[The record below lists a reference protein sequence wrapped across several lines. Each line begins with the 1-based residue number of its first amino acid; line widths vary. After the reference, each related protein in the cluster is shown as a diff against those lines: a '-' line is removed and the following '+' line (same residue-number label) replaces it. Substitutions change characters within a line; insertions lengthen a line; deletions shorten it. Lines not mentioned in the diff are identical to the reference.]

1 MRNSLFISLAVALLG
16 IFAVFAQEVPKSLSP
31 VNAVITTTA
40 APFRTGERLS
50 YSVSFGKITDAAYAE
65 IFVVSRGKLS
75 GRDAVELQGKFKT
88 TNLVSAFYLLDEIRV
103 SYASTETGLPL
114 FTRIVSNEG
123 IMPKETTKNFLE
135 NPTPYHDLL
144 TTIYQARNIN
154 GTGSVSFQENDR
166 VYNAVFQTIG
176 TEKVKTDAGDFDTS
190 ISTVQSTF
198 LDEAGLRDFRINF
211 SNDEAR
217 LPVLIRFK
225 TLKGEFRAAL
235 ASVQTI
241 LPVDA
246 QVEPTPVL
254 APTTPTPLPVQTPRP
269 TPIATPYVENQPLP
283 PELPFTLGETLN
295 FRVTSQNQN
304 IGTVTLQAKERKLS
318 AGRDGI
324 GRDSLLLT
332 ATVSANGQQR
342 GILNLG
348 DSIRTNVDPVS
359 LAPMNIEMRMT
370 GTLSPYNHVVQFE
383 QAAGYA
389 LDNLG
394 NRIEMPVGTHSLLSL
409 AYAIRSFS
417 LMASKNP
424 TNPVNDTRVA
434 LFVGD
439 KPYVLILRPSTIE
452 IIEFQGRRLPA
463 QVVSITTGNPQ
474 IDRLNLKIWLSVDE
488 RRLPLRFIAGT
499 YQADLQS
506 ITQSPVTR

>member
-1 MRNSLFISLAVALLG
+1 MRNSLFISLAIAVLG
-16 IFAVFAQEVPKSLSP
+16 FFAVFAQEVPKPLSP
-31 VNAVITTTA
+31 ATA
-40 APFRTGERLS
+40 ATVAPFRTGERLS

-65 IFVVSRGKLS
+65 IFVVSRGKLA

-88 TNLVSAFYLLDEIRV
+88 TNLVSAFYLLDEIRQ
-103 SYASTETGLPL
+103 SYASAETGLPL
-114 FTRIVSNEG
+114 YTRIVSNEG
-123 IMPKETTKNFLE
+123 ILPKETAKNFVE
-135 NPTPYHDLL
+135 NPTAYHDLL
-144 TTIYQARNIN
+144 TAIYHARNIN
-154 GTGSVSFQENDR
+154 GTGGVSFQENDR
-166 VYNAVFQTIG
+166 IYNALFQTIG
-176 TEKVKTDAGDFDTS
+176 TEKVKTDAGEFETS
-190 ISTVQSTF
+190 VSTVQSTF

-254 APTTPTPLPVQTPRP
+254 APPTPTPLPVQTPRP
-269 TPIATPYVENQPLP
+269 TPVATPYIENQPLP
-283 PELPFTLGETLN
+283 QELPFDLGETLN

-318 AGRDGI
+318 AGRDGV

-332 ATVSANGQQR
+332 ATVTASGQQR
-342 GILNLG
+342 GILNVG
-348 DSIRTNVDPVS
+348 DVIRSTVDPVS
-359 LAPMNIEMRMT
+359 LAPMNIEMRLT
-370 GTLSPYNHVVQFE
+370 GALSPYNQVVQFE
-383 QAAGYA
+383 QSGGFA
-389 LDNLG
+389 LDNVG
-394 NRIEMPVGTHSLLSL
+394 SRIEMPVGTHSLLSL

-439 KPYVLILRPSTIE
+439 RPYVLILRPSTIE

-463 QVVSITTGNPQ
+463 QVVAITTGNPQ

-488 RRLPLRFIAGT
+488 RRLPLRFVVGA

-506 ITQSPVTR
+506 VIQTPVIR

>member
-1 MRNSLFISLAVALLG
+1 M
-16 IFAVFAQEVPKSLSP
+16 
-31 VNAVITTTA
+31 T
-40 APFRTGERLS
+40 APFRYGERLS

-65 IFVVSRGKLS
+65 IFVVSRGKLA

-88 TNLVSAFYLLDEIRV
+88 TNLVSAFYLLDEIRI
-103 SYASTETGLPL
+103 SYASADTGLPL
-114 FTRIVSNEG
+114 FTRIISNEG
-123 IMPKETTKNFLE
+123 ILPKETAKNFLE
-135 NPTPYHDLL
+135 NPTAYHDLL
-144 TTIYQARNIN
+144 TAIYHARNIN
-154 GTGSVSFQENDR
+154 GTGSISFQENDR
-166 VYNAVFQTIG
+166 VYNAIFQTIG
-176 TEKVKTDAGDFDTS
+176 TEKVKTDAGEFETS
-190 ISTVQSTF
+190 VSTVQSTF

-211 SNDEAR
+211 SSDEAR

-241 LPVDA
+241 LPA
-246 QVEPTPVL
+246 AETQVEPTPVL
-254 APTTPTPLPVQTPRP
+254 TTATPTPLPVQTPRP
-269 TPIATPYVENQPLP
+269 TPRTTPYVENQPLP
-283 PELPFTLGETLN
+283 PELPFDLGETLN

-304 IGTVTLQAKERKLS
+304 IGTVTLQAKERKLL

-348 DSIRTNVDPVS
+348 DSIKSSVDPVS
-359 LAPMNIEMRMT
+359 LAPMNIELRLT
-370 GTLSPYNHVVQFE
+370 GTLSPYNQVVQFE
-383 QAAGYA
+383 QAAGFA

-417 LMASKNP
+417 LSASKNP

-439 KPYVLILRPSTIE
+439 KPYVLILRPSTVE
-452 IIEFQGRRLPA
+452 IIEFQGRRLAA
-463 QVVSITTGNPQ
+463 QVVAITTGNPQ

-488 RRLPLRFIAGT
+488 RRLPLRLVVGT

-506 ITQSPVTR
+506 VTQTPVR